1 MFSGF
6 KCSKYILLRGKIG
19 NYIAFMRLTSM
30 HYANKFFASYPVTLF
45 IQIELFSPL
54 SLCVF
59 ILQITEEGIRDWFK
73 GLISFLE
80 SEKALENFEAASS

>member
-1 MFSGF
+1 
-6 KCSKYILLRGKIG
+6 
-19 NYIAFMRLTSM
+19 M

-45 IQIELFSPL
+45 IQMELFSPL

-59 ILQITEEGIRDWFK
+59 ILQITEEGIRYWFK

-80 SEKALENFEAASS
+80 SEKPFENFEAASS